1 MLCKNAAKKSSDGNH
16 KEVFSSPAVSQLIPY
31 SREIQ
36 NLLTEFSDSES
47 IAEFQIKIGEFEL
60 HVMRNL
66 NGKSTPPPPITAPL
80 TVTVSTAAEAPN
92 SYSSISTTSLALGK
106 PLVTPREKDA
116 LLARAAEEGFVVIQ
130 SPRVGFFR
138 RSRTVKG
145 KSGPPS
151 CKENQVVDEGQI
163 LCYVDQLGGEMPIE
177 ADISGEVVSILL
189 EDGVKLEASTL
200 QITSLNLGSARPKFT
215 AFGAVKIQ
223 SLLKYNGL
231 LISSKPKK
239 PLVGCLASTPEA
251 QSVEAPNSNTSIST
265 PSLVSPAGKDALHAR
280 ASEEGFVVI
289 QSPWVGLFRRCGTL
303 KGKIGPP
310 CCKENQVVD
319 ENQVLCYIDQLGWE
333 IPIKAD
339 VCGEVVSIL
348 LEDGAPVGYGDP
360 LMIILPSSP
369 GVKELP

>member
-16 KEVFSSPAVSQLIPY
+16 KEVFPSPAVSQLIPY

-66 NGKSTPPPPITAPL
+66 NGKSTPPPPITAPPV

-92 SYSSISTTSLALGK
+92 SYNSISTTSLALGK

-116 LLARAAEEGFVVIQ
+116 LLARAAKEGFVVIQ

-151 CKENQVVDEGQI
+151 CKENQVVDEGQV

-177 ADISGEVVSILL
+177 
-189 EDGVKLEASTL
+189 
-200 QITSLNLGSARPKFT
+200 ITSLNLGSSRPKLT
-215 AFGAVKIQ
+215 TFGAVKIQ
-223 SLLKYNGL
+223 SLVKYNGL
-231 LISSKPKK
+231 LISCKPKK

-265 PSLVSPAGKDALHAR
+265 PSLVSPAGKDALLAR

-289 QSPWVGLFRRCGTL
+289 QSPSVGLFRRYGTL
-303 KGKIGPP
+303 KGKIG
-310 CCKENQVVD
+310 KENQVVD

-360 LMIILPSSP
+360 VMIILPFYP
-369 GVKELP
+369 GVKELL

>member
-1 MLCKNAAKKSSDGNH
+1 MLCKNTAKKCSDGNH
-16 KEVFSSPAVSQLIPY
+16 KEDFPSPAVSQLIPY

-66 NGKSTPPPPITAPL
+66 NGKSTPPPPITAP
-80 TVTVSTAAEAPN
+80 VTLAVSTAAEAPN
-92 SYSSISTTSLALGK
+92 SYTSISTTSLALGK
-106 PLVTPREKDA
+106 PFLTPREKDA

-151 CKENQVVDEGQI
+151 CKENQVVDEGQV

-177 ADISGEVVSILL
+177 ADVSGEVVSILL

-200 QITSLNLGSARPKFT
+200 QMTSLNLGSPRPKLT
-215 AFGAVKIQ
+215 TFGAVKIQ
-223 SLLKYNGL
+223 FFVKYN
-231 LISSKPKK
+231 
-239 PLVGCLASTPEA
+239 V
-251 QSVEAPNSNTSIST
+251 VEAPNSNTSIST
-265 PSLVSPAGKDALHAR
+265 PSLVSPAGKDALLAR

-289 QSPWVGLFRRCGTL
+289 QSPSVGLFRRCGTL

-310 CCKENQVVD
+310 CCKE
-319 ENQVLCYIDQLGWE
+319 
-333 IPIKAD
+333 AD

-360 LMIILPSSP
+360 LIIILPSSP
-369 GVKELP
+369 DVKELP

>member
-1 MLCKNAAKKSSDGNH
+1 MAAFKLEGSTLKITSLNLGSTRPKLTTFGAVKSQSLVQYNGLLISSKPKKPLVGCRASISETQSKKSSDGNH

-80 TVTVSTAAEAPN
+80 TLAVSTAAEAPN
-92 SYSSISTTSLALGK
+92 SYTSISTKSLALGK
-106 PLVTPREKDA
+106 PLVTPCEKDA

-130 SPRVGFFR
+130 SLRVGFFR

-177 ADISGEVVSILL
+177 V
-189 EDGVKLEASTL
+189 
-200 QITSLNLGSARPKFT
+200 
-215 AFGAVKIQ
+215 
-223 SLLKYNGL
+223 
-231 LISSKPKK
+231 
-239 PLVGCLASTPEA
+239 
-251 QSVEAPNSNTSIST
+251 
-265 PSLVSPAGKDALHAR
+265 
-280 ASEEGFVVI
+280 
-289 QSPWVGLFRRCGTL
+289 
-303 KGKIGPP
+303 
-310 CCKENQVVD
+310 
-319 ENQVLCYIDQLGWE
+319 
-333 IPIKAD
+333 
-339 VCGEVVSIL
+339 
-348 LEDGAPVGYGDP
+348 
-360 LMIILPSSP
+360 
-369 GVKELP
+369 